1 MFSND
6 SEEVTLKDM
15 AGMMNA
21 MFSKLGEISEVLERQ
36 QSKIDEMDSRIS
48 IGENEKLLDNE
59 EARARPARKQATEE
73 QRSNEATTPS
83 SDRRKSVFMREAEAS
98 DSATAS
104 KQVVIHL
111 EPPSHK
117 HIYLD
122 STELSDFTKFIIQW
136 FEYEQINGLKLEPAQ
151 IVSRR
156 IRNLLTYNNNLSDDA
171 FVKLTAERFCG
182 LMAKETQVYS
192 KVQFVE
198 VLAHALRNM
207 KVLDWTSVRPN
218 THEYF
223 FQEILK
229 RKTVFMRTFRIM
241 MEANRKHCPQVSG
254 KEYGLAYVF
263 LNLIDEKYNKR
274 VLAEIPKVTDT
285 NFSSIEEFLD
295 AYIEKANEHYQASKA
310 VRLIPYESVDF
321 QRKTAIPRREFIKVA
336 STPEILKRE
345 TSLPKTPLVESGYQ
359 SGGKLNVVNEV
370 LEAGDC
376 AQESD
381 DDDMDGSDWRVNF
394 KDDSVDDFQ
403 DQVREMIHHDSDL
416 DRHQISQLLAI
427 DEPVTTRGCVAYAL
441 YGNCLRGD
449 QCKHSQGHNE
459 AVAKETRRWMIKKL
473 SQMIQDEDN
482 PRKILSRP
490 YKPP

>member
-15 AGMMNA
+15 AGMMHA
-21 MFSKLGEISEVLERQ
+21 MFSKLGEISETLERQ

-59 EARARPARKQATEE
+59 EARARPSRKQATEE
-73 QRSNEATTPS
+73 QRSNEATTTS

-98 DSATAS
+98 DAATAS

-171 FVKLTAERFCG
+171 FVKLTAEKFCG

-285 NFSSIEEFLD
+285 NFSNIEEFLD
-295 AYIEKANEHYQASKA
+295 AYIEKANEHYQAAKA
-310 VRLIPYESVDF
+310 VRLIPYESADF
-321 QRKTAIPRREFIKVA
+321 QRKIAIPRREFTKVT
-336 STPEILKRE
+336 STPQ
-345 TSLPKTPLVESGYQ
+345 TPHKESEYQ
-359 SGGKLNVVNEV
+359 SRGKLHVVDDV
-370 LEAGDC
+370 LETQDH
-376 AQESD
+376 AQESG
-381 DDDMDGSDWRVNF
+381 DDDMDDSDRRVSVR
-394 KDDSVDDFQ
+394 DDSDDDFQ
-403 DQVREMIHHDSDL
+403 HQVREMVDQDTDL
-416 DRHQISQLLAI
+416 DERQISQLMAI
-427 DEPVTTRGCVAYAL
+427 DKPVATRGCVAYAL

-459 AVAKETRRWMIKKL
+459 AVAKETRRWMMKKL

-482 PRKILSRP
+482 PRKIMSRP
-490 YKPP
+490 KT